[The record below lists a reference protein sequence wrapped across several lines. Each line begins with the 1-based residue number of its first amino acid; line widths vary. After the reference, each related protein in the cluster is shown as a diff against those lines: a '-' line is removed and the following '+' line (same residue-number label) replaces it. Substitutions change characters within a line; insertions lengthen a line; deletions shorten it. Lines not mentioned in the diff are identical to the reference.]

1 VFDVED
7 EDSHSRMMNLK
18 NRIRTSGLEVFDG

>member
-1 VFDVED
+1 MFDVED